1 MTIDDFEKF
10 VGALLSDARARGIS
24 SIDAGARDLYWT
36 TADDDWCAMN
46 QQPELG
52 VGSLDDD
59 ISEIEKSIQDPS
71 RRSVVDFD
79 RCAAVLRLLGIIAS
93 S

>member
-1 MTIDDFEKF
+1 MSIDEFEKF
-10 VGALLSDARARGIS
+10 VVALLSDAKDRGIS
-24 SIDAGARDLYWT
+24 RIDAGARDLYWT
-36 TADDDWCAMN
+36 TTDDDWFSMN
-46 QQPELG
+46 KQPQLG

-71 RRSVVDFD
+71 RRSVVDFE
-79 RCAAVLRLLGIIAS
+79 RCAAVLRLLGIVAS